1 MQQVSVEVVAGLT
14 GFALALLTVTL
25 EAANTNKT
33 RMRRIFIGNLHT
45 ANAAIGEFIMHVPIQ
60 SVFI

>member
-1 MQQVSVEVVAGLT
+1 LQQSNAEIVAGLT

-25 EAANTNKT
+25 EAASTNRT

-45 ANAAIGEFIMHVPIQ
+45 ANAAIG
-60 SVFI
+60 